1 MRPAPGERGTT
12 LLMALIMLVVLTLM
26 AISAMQSSTSNMQI
40 TGNVQFKREAVAAAQ
55 QAIEQ
60 VISSTAF
67 TTAAPLPV
75 TIDMNQD
82 GAPDYTVTFS
92 PAPRCSTYTAV
103 DLTQPG
109 LPLECYGS
117 MGPLCYWTLWDVT
130 AVVTD
135 VETKASVIIHQGVR
149 TIVGLNAAVSS
160 CL

>member
-1 MRPAPGERGTT
+1 MKPLSPERGTT
-12 LLMALIMLVVLTLM
+12 LLMGLIMLVVLTLI

-40 TGNVQFKREAVAAAQ
+40 TGNVQFQREAVAAAQ

-60 VISSTAF
+60 AISNTAF
-67 TTAAPLPV
+67 TTAPPAPV
-75 TIDMNQD
+75 TVDMNQD
-82 GAPDYTVTFS
+82 GTPDYTVTFT

-109 LPLECYGS
+109 IPLECYGS
-117 MGPLCYWTLWDVT
+117 MGPLCYWTLWDVS

-135 VETKASVIIHQGVR
+135 AETKASVTIHQGVR
-149 TIVGLNAAVSS
+149 TIVGLNAAVTS